1 MILGFR
7 LSRPRACPRAALPSP
22 RRLRPRCWSSY
33 VASCACVV
41 ASVSIVYLEFALA
54 AVNVYVYVLL
64 SRPRPRP
71 HGSLALLAS
80 TLTRP
85 TVRASPRL
93 ARCII
98 IRIGTG
104 TYHRSLRGV
113 ARMPLSIVS
122 IQLYINQLIFV
133 HPFSVSTSLILIS
146 RGSHDRLRARSVNT
160 ACYYCTRMLTSMT
173 GRHGN

>member
-1 MILGFR
+1 MLVVVCCF
-7 LSRPRACPRAALPSP
+7 L
-22 RRLRPRCWSSY
+22 RLRRCICFHSLFRIRSR
-33 VASCACVV
+33 CCECVC
-41 ASVSIVYLEFALA
+41 
-54 AVNVYVYVLL
+54 LL
-64 SRPRPRP
+64 SPSRPRPRRD
-71 HGSLALLAS
+71 GSLALLAP

-133 HPFSVSTSLILIS
+133 HPSSVSTSFILIS
-146 RGSHDRLRARSVNT
+146 EGGSRNRLRARSVNT
-160 ACYYCTRMLTSMT
+160 ACFYCTRMLTSMT